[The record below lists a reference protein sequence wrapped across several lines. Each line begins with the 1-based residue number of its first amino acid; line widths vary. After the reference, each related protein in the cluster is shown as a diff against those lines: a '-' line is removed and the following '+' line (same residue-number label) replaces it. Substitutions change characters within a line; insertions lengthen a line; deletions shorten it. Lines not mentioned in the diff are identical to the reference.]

1 MDSQDRIKRLL
12 NYKNLLY
19 QLQNLGF
26 VKVFSDNIADA
37 LGISSSLVRKDFA
50 IFGIAGS
57 QKGGYEIAS
66 ILSKINDILG
76 KNEVQK
82 VILVG
87 VGRLGTAFLQYG
99 KGFTDE
105 GIKIV
110 AAFDI
115 DPAKIDENAD
125 VPILPMSDVTN
136 FINDHEIN
144 FAIVTV
150 PEPAARQTID
160 LLKAE
165 KIQGILNFTS
175 LKVKSTDETIINNV
189 NIEHELAR
197 LIYTVNQKNK
207 GKRD

>member
-1 MDSQDRIKRLL
+1 MDRQDRIKRLL

-37 LGISSSLVRKDFA
+37 LGVSSSLVRKDFA

-66 ILSKINDILG
+66 ILAKINNILG
-76 KNEVQK
+76 KNQVQK
-82 VILVG
+82 VILIG

-110 AAFDI
+110 AGFDI
-115 DPAKIDENAD
+115 DPGKIDEKAA
-125 VPILPMSDVTN
+125 VPIYPMSNLAD
-136 FINDHEIN
+136 FIRDNDIK

-150 PEPAARQTID
+150 PESASRQVID
-160 LLKAE
+160 ILKAE

-175 LKVKSTDETIINNV
+175 LKIKSTDETIINNV

-197 LIYTVNQKNK
+197 LIYNVNQKNK
-207 GKRD
+207 EPHD

>member
-1 MDSQDRIKRLL
+1 VDSQDRIKRLL

-37 LGISSSLVRKDFA
+37 LGISASLVRKDFA

-57 QKGGYEIAS
+57 QKGGYDITS
-66 ILSKINDILG
+66 ILLKIHNILG
-76 KNEVQK
+76 KNEIQK
-82 VILVG
+82 VILIG
-87 VGRLGTAFLQYG
+87 VGRLGAALLNYG
-99 KGFTDE
+99 KAFTDE

-115 DPAKIDENAD
+115 DPAKIDEKAHVPMLHMNTLAD
-125 VPILPMSDVTN
+125 
-136 FINDHEIN
+136 FIRENDIK

-150 PEPAARQTID
+150 PESSSRQILD
-160 LLKAE
+160 ILKAE
-165 KIQGILNFTS
+165 RIQGILNFTS

-197 LIYTVNQKNK
+197 LIYTVKQKNK
-207 GKRD
+207 QAG

>member
-1 MDSQDRIKRLL
+1 MDNQDRIKRLL
-12 NYKNLLY
+12 NYKNLLH

-66 ILSKINDILG
+66 ILSKIHDILG

-82 VILVG
+82 IILIG
-87 VGRLGTAFLQYG
+87 VGRLGTAFLNYG

-110 AAFDI
+110 AAFDT
-115 DPAKIDENAD
+115 DPAKIDENID
-125 VPILPMSDVTN
+125 VPILPVTKLADYIDDN
-136 FINDHEIN
+136 EIS
-144 FAIVTV
+144 FAIVAV
-150 PEPAARQTID
+150 PEAAARQTID
-160 LLKAE
+160 LLKSE

-175 LKVKSTDETIINNV
+175 LKIKSTDETIISNV

-207 GKRD
+207 ERND

>member
-1 MDSQDRIKRLL
+1 VDSQDRIKRLL

-66 ILSKINDILG
+66 ILAKIHDILG

-82 VILVG
+82 IILIG
-87 VGRLGTAFLQYG
+87 VGRLGTAFLNFG

-110 AAFDI
+110 AAFDN
-115 DPAKIDENAD
+115 DPAKIDEKAD
-125 VPILPMSDVTN
+125 IPIFS
-136 FINDHEIN
+136 INNIADYIENNEIH
-144 FAIVTV
+144 FAIVAV
-150 PEPAARQTID
+150 PEAAARQTIE
-160 LLKAE
+160 LLRAE
-165 KIQGILNFTS
+165 KIKGILNFTS
-175 LKVKSTDETIINNV
+175 LKIKSTDETIISNV

-207 GKRD
+207 VLDD

>member
-66 ILSKINDILG
+66 ILANIHNIFGKHETQKIILIG
-76 KNEVQK
+76 F
-82 VILVG
+82 
-87 VGRLGTAFLQYG
+87 GRLGTAFLNFG

-110 AAFDI
+110 AVFDI
-115 DPAKIDENAD
+115 DPAKIDEKAL
-125 VPILPMSDVTN
+125 VPILPMSSIST
-136 FINDHEIN
+136 FIQEKKIN
-144 FAIVTV
+144 FAIVAV
-150 PEPAARQTID
+150 PELAARQTIE
-160 LLKAE
+160 LLRAE

-207 GKRD
+207 ERHD

>member
-115 DPAKIDENAD
+115 DPGKIDEKAEIP
-125 VPILPMSDVTN
+125 VLPMAQITGY
-136 FINDHEIN
+136 IQENDIK
-144 FAIVTV
+144 FAIIAV

>member
-57 QKGGYEIAS
+57 QKGGYEITS
-66 ILSKINDILG
+66 ILAKIHEILG
-76 KNEVQK
+76 KNETQK
-82 VILVG
+82 IILIG
-87 VGRLGTAFLQYG
+87 VGRLGAAFLNYG

-115 DPAKIDENAD
+115 NPDKIDETASM
-125 VPILPMSDVTN
+125 PILPMN
-136 FINDHEIN
+136 NLAEFIRDKQIK

-150 PEPAARQTID
+150 PESASRQIID
-160 LLKAE
+160 ILKAE

-207 GKRD
+207 VIQD

>member
-1 MDSQDRIKRLL
+1 MGNQDRIKRLL

-37 LGISSSLVRKDFA
+37 LGVSSSLVRKDFA

-66 ILSKINDILG
+66 ILVKIHEILG
-76 KNEVQK
+76 KNETQK
-82 VILVG
+82 VILIG
-87 VGRLGTAFLQYG
+87 VGRLGAAILNFG

-115 DPAKIDENAD
+115 DPAKIDENVA
-125 VPILPMSDVTN
+125 VPILPMSRLADYIRDN
-136 FINDHEIN
+136 EIR

-150 PEPAARQTID
+150 PESASRQIID
-160 LLKAE
+160 VLKAE

-175 LKVKSTDETIINNV
+175 LKIKSTDETIINNV

-197 LIYTVNQKNK
+197 LIYTVNQKNQEP
-207 GKRD
+207 RD

>member
-66 ILSKINDILG
+66 ILNKINEILG
-76 KNEVQK
+76 KNKVQK
-82 VILVG
+82 IILVG

-105 GIKIV
+105 GIKVV

-115 DPAKIDENAD
+115 DPEKIDETAEIP
-125 VPILPMSDVTN
+125 VLPMAQITDY
-136 FINDHEIN
+136 IQDNDIK

-150 PEPAARQTID
+150 PEAAARQTID

-165 KIQGILNFTS
+165 KIEGILNFTS

-207 GKRD
+207 EKSD

>member
-57 QKGGYEIAS
+57 QKGGYEIGS
-66 ILSKINDILG
+66 ILAKIHEILG

-82 VILVG
+82 VILIG
-87 VGRLGTAFLQYG
+87 VGRLGTAFLQFG

-105 GIKIV
+105 GIRIV
-110 AAFDI
+110 AGFDI
-115 DPAKIDENAD
+115 DPARIDEKAQT
-125 VPILPMSDVTN
+125 PIYPMSQISE
-136 FINDHEIN
+136 FIHANSIK
-144 FAIVTV
+144 FAIVAV
-150 PEPAARQTID
+150 PESAARPTMD
-160 LLKAE
+160 LLKNE
-165 KIQGILNFTS
+165 KIKGILNFTA

-197 LIYTVNQKNK
+197 LIYNVNQKN
-207 GKRD
+207 RN

>member
-1 MDSQDRIKRLL
+1 MDRQDRIKRLL

-66 ILSKINDILG
+66 ILAKINDILG
-76 KNEVQK
+76 KNKVQK
-82 VILVG
+82 VILIG
-87 VGRLGTAFLQYG
+87 IGRLGTAFLQYG

-110 AAFDI
+110 AGFDI
-115 DPAKIDENAD
+115 DPDKTDDNAV
-125 VPILPMSDVTN
+125 VPIYPMSNLPDYIRDN
-136 FINDHEIN
+136 SIK

-150 PEPAARQTID
+150 PELAARQVID
-160 LLKAE
+160 VLKAE
-165 KIQGILNFTS
+165 KIEGILNFTS
-175 LKVKSTDETIINNV
+175 LKIKSTDETIINNV

-197 LIYTVNQKNK
+197 LIYNVNQKNK
-207 GKRD
+207 EPED